1 MHVCVCVLLV
11 ALNRAKSLLDRATE
25 QANSSAMYFERLTDI
40 QRLIVDINNHTDH
53 AMIESRHATT
63 SNERNRRLLRTI
75 LVRCVSLHPLDIQS
89 AVGIKLW
96 CVCVCDVMCDSC
108 VLLWYV
114 DYRPHSRGDNMFGSV
129 RVCVHL
135 FFCRHSPVWTVDLDF
150 GMKVDLDLG

>member
-1 MHVCVCVLLV
+1 VCVCVLLV

-89 AVGIKLW
+89 AVGIKL
-96 CVCVCDVMCDSC
+96 
-108 VLLWYV
+108 
-114 DYRPHSRGDNMFGSV
+114 
-129 RVCVHL
+129 
-135 FFCRHSPVWTVDLDF
+135 
-150 GMKVDLDLG
+150 